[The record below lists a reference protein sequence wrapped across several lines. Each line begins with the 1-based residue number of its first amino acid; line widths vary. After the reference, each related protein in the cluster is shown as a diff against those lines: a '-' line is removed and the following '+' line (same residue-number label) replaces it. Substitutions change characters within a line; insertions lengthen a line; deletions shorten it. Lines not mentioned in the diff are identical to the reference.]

1 MNGYTYADML
11 GKTGKNLSFIL
22 DGRRMLLR
30 GEPAVPAILMIN
42 GEEAPLTA
50 IVNAGDHITFT
61 PARSGEDAAK
71 TLGQLLGEDF
81 SGRVL
86 VNNQEASL
94 DTALRQGDV
103 ILTLERGA
111 APEHPKAAAPAAPVQ
126 TACPGGAVSEPA
138 APAAV
143 YPKPVER
150 PKGVH
155 LILNGT
161 ALLLPEKDNGQP
173 YYLMDLLER
182 SGLDF
187 DHLEGPVRLTVNGVE
202 SGFSQ
207 SVRSGDV
214 ITIRCD

>member
-1 MNGYTYADML
+1 MNDSYVVTLNGETAKLFRSGSLTLRDILLMNGYTYADML

-42 GEEAPLTA
+42 GEEAPLPPLSTR
-50 IVNAGDHITFT
+50 GPHHIY

-111 APEHPKAAAPAAPVQ
+111 APEHPKAAAPAASVQ
-126 TACPGGAVSEPA
+126 TAYPGGAVSEPA

-143 YPKPVER
+143 SPNRWSVQKEC
-150 PKGVH
+150 
-155 LILNGT
+155 IL
-161 ALLLPEKDNGQP
+161 
-173 YYLMDLLER
+173 
-182 SGLDF
+182 F
-187 DHLEGPVRLTVNGVE
+187 
-202 SGFSQ
+202 
-207 SVRSGDV
+207 
-214 ITIRCD
+214 